1 MTGSRVVTWGKKK
14 KKKARDRDK
23 ERRGERENRKPSA
36 ITGELL
42 SS

>member
-1 MTGSRVVTWGKKK
+1 MTGSRVVTWG